1 MSIAPMSIPAAN
13 LITPQG
19 IEHIAKLA
27 RLGLDSSQK
36 AAAITQLAQMLGV
49 FEALNAIDVT
59 DVEPLFHP
67 SELALTLRTDQVTE
81 GDQHE
86 AFQALAADVGG
97 DMYLVPKVLEA
108 G

>member
-1 MSIAPMSIPAAN
+1 M
-13 LITPQG
+13 LITPET

-27 RLGLDSSQK
+27 RLGLDSTQK
-36 AAAITQLAQMLGV
+36 AAAITQLEQMLGV

-59 DVEPLFHP
+59 NIAPLFHP
-67 SELALTLRTDQVTE
+67 SELALTLRADQVTE
-81 GDQHE
+81 CDQHE
-86 AFQALAADVGG
+86 AFQAIAADIGG

>member
-1 MSIAPMSIPAAN
+1 MSISPAK

-27 RLGLDSSQK
+27 RLGLDCSQK
-36 AAAITQLAQMLGV
+36 AAAITQLEQMLGV
-49 FEALNAIDVT
+49 FEALNAIDISN
-59 DVEPLFHP
+59 VEPLFHP
-67 SELALTLRTDQVTE
+67 SELALTLREDLVTE
-81 GDQHE
+81 HDQHE
-86 AFQALAADVGG
+86 AFQAIASGVGG

>member
-1 MSIAPMSIPAAN
+1 MPISPE
-13 LITPQG
+13 T

-36 AAAITQLAQMLGV
+36 AAAIAQLEQMLGV

-59 DVEPLFHP
+59 NVEPLFHP
-67 SELALTLRTDQVTE
+67 SELALTLRRDQVTE

>member
-1 MSIAPMSIPAAN
+1 MSI
-13 LITPQG
+13 TPET

-27 RLGLDSSQK
+27 RLGLDPSQK
-36 AAAITQLAQMLGV
+36 AAAITQLEQMLGV
-49 FEALNAIDVT
+49 FEALSAIDVAGI
-59 DVEPLFHP
+59 EPLFHP
-67 SELALTLRTDQVTE
+67 SELALTLRADEVTE

>member
-1 MSIAPMSIPAAN
+1 MSVSPAK

-27 RLGLDSSQK
+27 RLGLDASQK
-36 AAAITQLAQMLGV
+36 AAAITQLEQMLGV
-49 FEALNAIDVT
+49 FEALNAIDISNI
-59 DVEPLFHP
+59 EPLFHP
-67 SELALTLRTDQVTE
+67 SELALTLRDDLVTE
-81 GDQHE
+81 HDQHE
-86 AFQALAADVGG
+86 AFQAIAKEVGG

>member
-1 MSIAPMSIPAAN
+1 MPISPE
-13 LITPQG
+13 T

-59 DVEPLFHP
+59 NVEPLFHP

-81 GDQHE
+81 FDQHE

>member
-1 MSIAPMSIPAAN
+1 MSFTPSN

-27 RLGLDSSQK
+27 RLGLDATQN
-36 AAAITQLAQMLGV
+36 AAAITQLEQMLGV
-49 FEALNAIDVT
+49 FEALNAIDVDGT
-59 DVEPLFHP
+59 EPLFHP

-86 AFQALAADVGG
+86 VFQALAADVGG

>member
-1 MSIAPMSIPAAN
+1 MSISPAN

-27 RLGLDSSQK
+27 RLALDPNQK
-36 AAAITQLAQMLGV
+36 AAAITQLEQMLGV
-49 FEALNAIDVT
+49 FEALKAIDVT
-59 DVEPLFHP
+59 DIEPLFHP
-67 SELALTLRTDQVTE
+67 SELALTLRVDQVTE
-81 GDQHE
+81 RDQHE
-86 AFQALAADVGG
+86 AFQAIASDVGG

>member
-1 MSIAPMSIPAAN
+1 MSITPAN

-27 RLGLDSSQK
+27 RLGLDASQK
-36 AAAITQLAQMLGV
+36 AAAITQLEQMLGV

-59 DVEPLFHP
+59 GIEPLFHP
-67 SELALTLRTDQVTE
+67 SELALTLRADEVTE
-81 GDQHE
+81 VDEHE
-86 AFQALAADVGG
+86 AFQALASDVGG

>member
-1 MSIAPMSIPAAN
+1 MSNSAAN

-27 RLGLDSSQK
+27 RLGLDASQK
-36 AAAITQLAQMLGV
+36 AAAITQLEQMLGV
-49 FEALNAIDVT
+49 FEALDAIDIT
-59 DVEPLFHP
+59 DVAPLFHP
-67 SELALTLRTDQVTE
+67 SELALTLRSDHVTE
-81 GDQHE
+81 HDQHE
-86 AFQALAADVGG
+86 AFQAIAADVGG

>member
-1 MSIAPMSIPAAN
+1 MSI
-13 LITPQG
+13 TPET

-27 RLGLDSSQK
+27 RLGLDASQK
-36 AAAITQLAQMLGV
+36 ATAITQLEQMLGII
-49 FEALNAIDVT
+49 EALNAIDV
-59 DVEPLFHP
+59 DNVAPLFHP
-67 SELALTLRTDQVTE
+67 SELALTLRADEVTE

>member
-1 MSIAPMSIPAAN
+1 MSITPAN

-27 RLGLDSSQK
+27 RLGLDASQK
-36 AAAITQLAQMLGV
+36 AAAITQLEQMLGV

-59 DVEPLFHP
+59 GIEPLFHP
-67 SELALTLRTDQVTE
+67 SELALTLRADEVTE
-81 GDQHE
+81 GDEHE
-86 AFQALAADVGG
+86 AFQALASDVGG